1 MHRVRLLAALLAITG
16 VSWLLPAPAAAST
29 TYTLAG
35 VEVNPSPATFVGS
48 LVGQFGTWKATVLH
62 DPLSYTGTT
71 LITGGAFTITTFVPA
86 GQVTGTIDGGTI
98 MAGSA
103 LIVALAIPVTWPVVL
118 GLGIAST
125 FAGKFA
131 ARYVFRDQR
140 IEKFRLREEGVTADT
155 WDRESVGY
163 VVAR

>member
-98 MAGSA
+98 MAG
-103 LIVALAIPVTWPVVL
+103 PVTSPN
-118 GLGIAST
+118 GFGCTQT
-125 FAGKFA
+125 FALGGTLNGSTGTYAGVLTHYGFLFGGRCNA
-131 ARYVFRDQR
+131 LSASFRGQAT
-140 IEKFRLREEGVTADT
+140 I
-155 WDRESVGY
+155 
-163 VVAR
+163 